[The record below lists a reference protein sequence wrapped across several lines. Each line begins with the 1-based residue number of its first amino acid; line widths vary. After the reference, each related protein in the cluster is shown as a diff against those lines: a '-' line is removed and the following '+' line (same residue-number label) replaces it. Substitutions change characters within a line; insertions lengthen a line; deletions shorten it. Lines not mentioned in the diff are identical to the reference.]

1 MSYRSHREG
10 NALTSI
16 PRGLTSQ
23 RLRGGEAPSSAGL
36 VVMGRLFLAAACLV
50 VAMAASSRALAQPV
64 ALVVNGEAI
73 TYDDIQQ
80 RTKFIALANRKSP
93 ARREIIEELI
103 DDKLK
108 VQEARR
114 YKIDLTDK
122 DVDAQ
127 YADMAKRMQ
136 VTSDELTQLL
146 GQSGIDAKTIKA
158 KILADLSWQYVIRGL
173 FGWGPE
179 VSKQNANSE
188 AANQKKGDPNV
199 EYNYTL
205 RPILF
210 QAPPGDAVLLEA
222 HKKDAEALR
231 ARFTDCDSGLSAA
244 RTQHDVVIREPI
256 TKNSSELAY
265 ALRELLAGTEL
276 GHLTPPETTS
286 QGIQLFAV
294 CARKESMIGQKSKA
308 YLRELRRRIDIRS
321 VRDDIRGEI
330 SNDRFHSVPVEEPA
344 RR

>member
-1 MSYRSHREG
+1 
-10 NALTSI
+10 
-16 PRGLTSQ
+16 
-23 RLRGGEAPSSAGL
+23 
-36 VVMGRLFLAAACLV
+36 MGRLFLAAACLV
-50 VAMAASSRALAQPV
+50 VAMAPSSRALDQPA
-64 ALVVNGEAI
+64 ALVVNGQAI
-73 TYDDIQQ
+73 TYDDIEQ
-80 RTKFIALANRKSP
+80 RTKFIALANGKSP

-103 DDKLK
+103 NDKLK

-122 DVDAQ
+122 DIDAQ
-127 YADMAKRMQ
+127 YADMAKRMH

-146 GQSGIDAKTIKA
+146 GQNGIDAKPLRA
-158 KILADLSWQYVIRGL
+158 KILAELSWQYVIRGL
-173 FGWGPE
+173 FGSGPE
-179 VSKQNANSE
+179 ASAQNANGGT
-188 AANQKKGDPNV
+188 ANQKKGDPND

-210 QAPPGDAVLLEA
+210 QAPPGDTALLEA

-256 TKNSSELAY
+256 TKNSSELPY

-276 GHLTPPETTS
+276 GHLTPPDTTS
-286 QGIQLFAV
+286 YGIQLFAV
-294 CARKESMIGQKSKA
+294 CARKESMVSQKSKA
-308 YLRELRRRIDIRS
+308 YLRELRRRADIRS
-321 VRDDIRGEI
+321 IRDDVRGDI
-330 SNDRFHSVPVEEPA
+330 SNDRLHSVPVEEPA